1 MNRNPFEE
9 LRLGPSVSE
18 EEIVRQAGRLR
29 QRAADEAA
37 LDALRRAAQSL
48 TARTEDRQLFALLT
62 HDAPCYEHPALERFA
77 SSFRRPVAPDPSA
90 QRPALDIKEF
100 ERSLCVL
107 AAKELQPP
115 PLPFEA
121 VDAEE
126 SPEEI
131 ERQTAEAEW
140 RNLLFNPG
148 A

>member
-9 LRLGPSVSE
+9 LRLDPSASE

-29 QRAADEAA
+29 QRAPDEAA
-37 LDALRRAAQSL
+37 LDALRRAAQAL
-48 TARTEDRQLFALLT
+48 TTRAEDRQLFALLA
-62 HDAPCYEHPALERFA
+62 HDAPCYEHPTLERFA
-77 SSFRRPVAPDPSA
+77 SSFRRPVAPDPSTP
-90 QRPALDIKEF
+90 RPALDIGEF
-100 ERSLCVL
+100 EEALCVL

-121 VDAEE
+121 IDVND

-131 ERQTAEAEW
+131 ERQTAEAAW
-140 RNLLFNPG
+140 RNLLFDPG